1 MDINYRDAQKNDCQM
16 LAQYIYYASDG
27 VLEYLFEDI
36 IPGMTVT
43 QLLTHGLQD
52 EKRYNSYK
60 DITVAEN
67 NQKIVGMIQSYSSI
81 HHRIDG
87 EMKSFLPRER
97 LEQFNE
103 FYNSRV
109 DNSLLINTMFVDE
122 KFRCKGI
129 GTALISLARNKAKSL
144 GFNKLSLFVLSDN
157 ITAQKVYHSNGFKI
171 KKEIDFE
178 DAAKINHKGG
188 FYLMACDI

>member
-27 VLEYLFEDI
+27 VLEYLFKDI

-60 DITVAEN
+60 DVTVAEN

-122 KFRCKGI
+122 KFRRKGI

-144 GFNKLSLFVLSDN
+144 GFNKLSLFV
-157 ITAQKVYHSNGFKI
+157 F
-171 KKEIDFE
+171 
-178 DAAKINHKGG
+178 
-188 FYLMACDI
+188 